1 MAATLFRGMKKS
13 GKEAIDGKLLH
24 LVRSDGLSVPVG
36 AYCLSVCLSVCHIPV
51 LYRKGCT
58 D

>member
-36 AYCLSVCLSVCHIPV
+36 AYCLSVCHIPV